1 MNSTDTSS
9 RIDFGRLAAVAV
21 FSFLMVINFLCV
33 KGEIKTL
40 FPIDR
45 AKALELAHNLLV
57 AGFYVL
63 VIALYFL
70 RGQASATTGSFPAK
84 FIAVFASFVPFFI
97 PLLGSTSG
105 TGAVML
111 SVSNLFM
118 LAGTLFALAALGT
131 LGKSFSIIAQT
142 RKLVVRGPYRLVR
155 HPVYLGEITA
165 MLGLTLAG
173 VSIFKILIFLL
184 LAGCQVYRSIEE
196 EKLLSASFPKYAD
209 YASKTARFLPGLF

>member
-21 FSFLMVINFLCV
+21 FSFLMIINFLCV

-97 PLLGSTSG
+97 PLLGSTAG

-142 RKLVVRGPYRLVR
+142 RKLVVRGPYRMVR